1 MTAKTET
8 FARRLNYQFHSP
20 EFLRLALTHRSVGN
34 RNNER
39 LEFLGDSL
47 LNCVIADA
55 LFQQFPE
62 ASEGDLSRMR
72 AHLVKGETLAELAQ
86 ELNLGDFLLLGPG
99 ELKSGGFRRKSIL
112 AGAMEAVFGA
122 VYCDAGFTAVQSI
135 ILTLYQSRLENAN
148 TSSLD
153 KDPKT
158 RLQEYLQGRR
168 LALPEY
174 TVVSVEGKDHKQ
186 LFLVNCN
193 VSTLSEPV
201 PGSGRSRRRA
211 EQDAAARALAQ
222 LEKNSA

>member
-1 MTAKTET
+1 MTAKAELL
-8 FARRLNYQFHSP
+8 ARRLDYQFLAP
-20 EFLRLALTHRSVGN
+20 ELLCQALTHRSVGN

-47 LNCVIADA
+47 LNCIIADA
-55 LFQQFPE
+55 LFRRFPA

-86 ELNLGDFLLLGPG
+86 ELDLGDFLLLGPG
-99 ELKSGGFRRKSIL
+99 ELKSGGFRRTSIL

-122 VYCDAGFTAVQSI
+122 VYCDSGFPAVQTMVLS
-135 ILTLYQSRLENAN
+135 LYRTRLENADTN
-148 TSSLD
+148 SLH

-174 TVVSVEGKDHKQ
+174 TIVSVEGKDHKQ
-186 LFLVNCN
+186 LFRVNCM
-193 VSTLSEPV
+193 VPV
-201 PGSGRSRRRA
+201 LADPVAGSGRSRRRA
-211 EQDAAARALAQ
+211 EQDAAARAMEQ
-222 LEKNSA
+222 LEKNGI